1 MQETPHEKVLCDRY
15 EKFAETLERM
25 YPEVQRSTGI
35 TEEWAR
41 LHAPE
46 LAAVE
51 DKERKEVTRLMEQ
64 KADLKVL
71 DKAVVTWCKT
81 QLKIYGR
88 YDEWRKE
95 NEANAEPQTAPATEV
110 KQYEQARLI

>member
-25 YPEVQRSTGI
+25 YPEIQRSTRV

-46 LAAVE
+46 LATVE
-51 DKERKEVTRLMEQ
+51 DKERKEVTRLMED

-71 DKAVVTWCKT
+71 DKAVVAWCKT

-95 NEANAEPQTAPATEV
+95 NVVKAEPQTAPATEV